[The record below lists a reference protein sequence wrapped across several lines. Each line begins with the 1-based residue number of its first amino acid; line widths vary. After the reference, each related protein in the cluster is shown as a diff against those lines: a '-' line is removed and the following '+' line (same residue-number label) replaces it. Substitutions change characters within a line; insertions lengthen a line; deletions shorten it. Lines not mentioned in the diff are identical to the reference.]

1 MPGGPLPEGTG
12 IKVAPGSKVAIQI
25 HYHPVQGAE
34 PDQSLVQLR
43 TAPTVDHPAY
53 VLPLANPLWMLDLV
67 PMSIPKGQSDVR
79 HTFEIDIPAAI
90 DFLFPN
96 SSFGLDGPVEVSMAG
111 LHMHTLGT
119 RGSLHVRR
127 GGDEA
132 DQECLVDVPR
142 WDFNWQGTYQFS
154 ERVTVETDDT
164 IFLECHFDNSNGDKN
179 VAWGDGTED
188 EMCLGI
194 LYVSEP

>member
-1 MPGGPLPEGTG
+1 MGG
-12 IKVAPGSKVAIQI
+12 
-25 HYHPVQGAE
+25 
-34 PDQSLVQLR
+34 
-43 TAPTVDHPAY
+43 
-53 VLPLANPLWMLDLV
+53 
-67 PMSIPKGQSDVR
+67 
-79 HTFEIDIPAAI
+79 
-90 DFLFPN
+90 
-96 SSFGLDGPVEVSMAG
+96 
-111 LHMHTLGT
+111 
-119 RGSLHVRR
+119 

-154 ERVTVETDDT
+154 ERVTVQTDDT